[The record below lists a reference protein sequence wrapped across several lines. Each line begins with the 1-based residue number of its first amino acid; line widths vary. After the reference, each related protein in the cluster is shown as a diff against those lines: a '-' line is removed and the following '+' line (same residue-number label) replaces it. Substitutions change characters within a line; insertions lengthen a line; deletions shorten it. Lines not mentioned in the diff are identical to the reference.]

1 MSIRT
6 RLNSMEREVNAR
18 TNEPMWLIE
27 QAYDGSD
34 NYEVFPI
41 GKQEEA
47 RRMTKSEA
55 ESLDLPGVKIW
66 VLSVD
71 MSTGHDEN

>member
-6 RLNSMEREVNAR
+6 RLNSMEREVNVQ

-41 GKQEEA
+41 GKPEEA

-55 ESLDLPGVKIW
+55 ETWTYPG
-66 VLSVD
+66 
-71 MSTGHDEN
+71 